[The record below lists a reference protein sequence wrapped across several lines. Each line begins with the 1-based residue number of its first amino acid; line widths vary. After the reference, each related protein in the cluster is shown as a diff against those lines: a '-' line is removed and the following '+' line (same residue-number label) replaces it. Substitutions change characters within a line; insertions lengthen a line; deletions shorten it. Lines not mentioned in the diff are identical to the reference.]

1 MSNQLKSKSTGD
13 HSQTVDLIAI
23 AMGVSFALMWSSA
36 FTSAKIAL
44 ADAPPF
50 LLLAIRF
57 AISGLIAIAIAWMA
71 GQRLPSGRRVWLAIG
86 ILGFCQNSL
95 YLGLNF
101 LAMTEVP
108 AGLAAII
115 ASSLPLLVALFSWLF
130 LHERLPGL
138 ALFGLVIGFAGVIFI
153 MADRL
158 SLGASPFGLA
168 CCVIGVIALASATMI
183 VRGTDFGPGLMMV
196 VGLQMLVGSLTLAP
210 VALVFESAASITYTW
225 SLGLAFTYTT
235 IVPGLI
241 ATLVWFRLVRRIGAT
256 QASAYH
262 FFNPAFG
269 VAVASLIL
277 GEQFGWRD
285 LAGVAVVTISIAMVQ
300 WRGCKV

>member
-1 MSNQLKSKSTGD
+1 MPKPNTRDSSDGLSNKL
-13 HSQTVDLIAI
+13 DLVAI
-23 AMGVSFALMWSSA
+23 AMGVSFAVMWSSA

-50 LLLAIRF
+50 LLLAVRF
-57 AISGLIAIAIAWMA
+57 AISGVIAIAIAWLA
-71 GQRLPSGRRVWLAIG
+71 GQRLPSGRRVWFAIG

-115 ASSLPLLVALFSWLF
+115 ASSLPLLVALFSAMF
-130 LHERLPGL
+130 LCERLPKL
-138 ALFGLVIGFAGVIFI
+138 ALIGLVIGFAGVIFI
-153 MADRL
+153 MAERL
-158 SLGASPFGLA
+158 SLGASVFGLT
-168 CCVIGVIALASATMI
+168 CCVIGVIALAGATMI
-183 VRGTDFGPGLMMV
+183 VRGTDFGQGLMMV
-196 VGLQMLVGSLTLAP
+196 VGLQMLVGSLTVAP
-210 VALVFESAASITYTW
+210 VALALEIPANVTYTW
-225 SLGLAFTYTT
+225 SLALAFAYTT

-262 FFNPAFG
+262 FLNPAFG
-269 VAVASLIL
+269 VAVASIIL
-277 GEQFGWRD
+277 GEQFGWRE
-285 LAGVAVVTISIAMVQ
+285 LTGVAVVTVSIAMVQ
-300 WRGCKV
+300 WRGRKA

>member
-1 MSNQLKSKSTGD
+1 MSKLFTRGIAIKLLENKID
-13 HSQTVDLIAI
+13 IVAI

-50 LLLAIRF
+50 LLLAVRF
-57 AISGLIAIAIAWMA
+57 ALSGLIAIMIAGLA

-130 LHERLPGL
+130 LRERLPKL
-138 ALFGLVIGFAGVIFI
+138 ALFGLVIGFSGVIFI

-210 VALVFESAASITYTW
+210 IALVTESYSDVTYTW
-225 SLGLAFTYTT
+225 SLGLAFAYTT

-262 FFNPAFG
+262 FLNPAFG
-269 VAVASLIL
+269 VAVASHHT
-277 GEQFGWRD
+277 R
-285 LAGVAVVTISIAMVQ
+285 
-300 WRGCKV
+300 